1 MFDLSGRIALVTG
14 ATGGI
19 GAAIVAALHERGAE
33 LILTGT
39 RRAALDAMA
48 GTLGGKAR
56 SIAADLADGN
66 EVARLAASVGTVDIL
81 VNNAGVSHRE
91 PTEDTPDA
99 AWNRVIEVDLGAA
112 FRLCRALLPGMATRR
127 WGRVIS
133 IGSILGET
141 GAAQMGPYVA
151 AKAGLVGLTK
161 SLAAEYASF
170 GVTVNCIAPGYI
182 RTPMMDMNSQQ
193 MLAQLISRIP
203 VGHFGLPEDVAT
215 AVIYLASVEA
225 KFITGATLDVNGGMS
240 MR

>member
-1 MFDLSGRIALVTG
+1 MFDLSGRVALVTG
-14 ATGGI
+14 ASGGI
-19 GAAIVAALHERGAE
+19 GAAIVAALHDSGAE

-48 GTLGGKAR
+48 GALGGKAR

-66 EVARLAASVGTVDIL
+66 EVARLAASVGPVDIL

-112 FRLCRALLPGMATRR
+112 FRLCRALLPRMVTRG

-141 GAAQMGPYVA
+141 GAAPMGAYVA
-151 AKAGLVGLTK
+151 AKAGLVGLTR
-161 SLAAEYASF
+161 ASCF
-170 GVTVNCIAPGYI
+170 
-182 RTPMMDMNSQQ
+182 
-193 MLAQLISRIP
+193 
-203 VGHFGLPEDVAT
+203 
-215 AVIYLASVEA
+215 
-225 KFITGATLDVNGGMS
+225 
-240 MR
+240 

>member
-14 ATGGI
+14 ASGGI
-19 GAAIVAALHERGAE
+19 GAAIVAALHDSGAE

-48 GTLGGKAR
+48 GALGGKAR

-66 EVARLAASVGTVDIL
+66 EVARLAASVGPVDIL

-112 FRLCRALLPGMATRR
+112 FRLCRALLPGMTTRR

-182 RTPMMDMNSQQ
+182 RTPMMDMNSEQ
-193 MLAQLISRIP
+193 MLAHLLSRIP
-203 VGHFGLPEDVAT
+203 VGHFGLPEDVAA
-215 AVIYLASVEA
+215 AVVYLASVEA

>member
-14 ATGGI
+14 ASGGI

-48 GTLGGKAR
+48 GALGGKAR

-66 EVARLAASVGTVDIL
+66 EVARLAASVGPVDIL
-81 VNNAGVSHRE
+81 VNNAGVSHRD
-91 PTEDTPDA
+91 PTEGTPDA
-99 AWNRVIEVDLGAA
+99 TWNRVIEVDLGAA
-112 FRLCRALLPGMATRR
+112 FRLCRELLPGMAMRR

-182 RTPMMDMNSQQ
+182 RTPMMDMNSEQ
-193 MLAQLISRIP
+193 MLAQLLSRIP
-203 VGHFGLPEDVAT
+203 VGHFGLPEDVAA
-215 AVIYLASVEA
+215 AVVYLASVEA